1 MIKDKKTNNL
11 ATTYREKQ
19 HLSPMYAMYANAS
32 NNTPS
37 YTHVKSCMVWWIHP
51 PMLSDNE
58 CMIPNYPK
66 NLETPKY
73 QL

>member
-37 YTHVKSCMVWWIHP
+37 YTHVKSCMV
-51 PMLSDNE
+51 
-58 CMIPNYPK
+58 
-66 NLETPKY
+66 
-73 QL
+73 